1 MKKNY
6 YKYIEALFFLISFI
20 LLLKYRMDESTGYLI
35 KFSLGNFFYLSLIYL
50 FLRIFIPFVSNKI
63 LKEIFRSRLNA
74 FVLFCLLVQ
83 NLIVALNLKEHSYEE
98 FFVTALEKFNTGGIF
113 VSLFGKI
120 YSLFSSKVYYS
131 ILGLVLFLNFIYT
144 FGKIFGFVARERE
157 KRKSGEYALNKQRK
171 IEEKARLKR
180 AKLEEKKIKR
190 RGKDIEFV
198 DKDNL
203 MSETS
208 EGDFLVDIKNEFHTI
223 LNSKEK
229 DVDSERRRKIKEE
242 IIKRHEENKGHR
254 EETGEEEKA
263 EIIFVKEEKFE
274 EQRLFREEL
283 KNETMK
289 NYEQKNLFYTNE
301 VHELSKALEVS
312 IEKIQRAVELIHK
325 EGIKGFG
332 ILEKELQVDSEQ
344 AERIYHRVK
353 KLKEYR

>member
-6 YKYIEALFFLISFI
+6 YKYIEALFFLITFI
-20 LLLKYRMDESTGYLI
+20 LLIKYRISESSGYLI
-35 KFSLGNFFYLSLIYL
+35 KFSLGNFFYLALIYL

-83 NLIVALNLKEHSYEE
+83 NLIVAINLKEHSYEE
-98 FFVTALEKFNTGGIF
+98 FFVTALEKFNAGGIF

-120 YSLFSSKVYYS
+120 YSLLPSEVYYS
-131 ILGLVLFLNFIYT
+131 ILGVALFLNFIYT
-144 FGKIFGFVARERE
+144 FGKVFGFVARERQ

-180 AKLEEKKIKR
+180 ARLEEKKIKK
-190 RGKDIEFV
+190 RGKDMEFV
-198 DKDNL
+198 DKNSLD
-203 MSETS
+203 SDVT

-229 DVDSERRRKIKEE
+229 DADSERRKKIKED
-242 IIKRHEENKGHR
+242 IIKRHEENKGYR
-254 EETGEEEKA
+254 EEVGEEDKA
-263 EIIFVKEEKFE
+263 EITFVKEENFE
-274 EQRLFREEL
+274 EQRLFKEETQ
-283 KNETMK
+283 NDTMK